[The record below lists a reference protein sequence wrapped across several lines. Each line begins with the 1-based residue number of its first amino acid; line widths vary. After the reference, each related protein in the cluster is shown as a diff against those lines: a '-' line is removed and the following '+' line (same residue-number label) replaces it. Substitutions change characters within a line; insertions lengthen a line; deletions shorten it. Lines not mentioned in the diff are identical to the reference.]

1 MVEEGPVQTA
11 AMENSRNW
19 AGNFDMLAADQKTQ
33 ELFGRFAGRMQQRF
47 LNTIQTSNE
56 IAEIV
61 KSVIL
66 SEKPN
71 LRYQTNE
78 KYSPQ
83 EVKAKLTDPTGNSL
97 VEMVKKAF
105 LDEEEKEEDT
115 L

>member
-1 MVEEGPVQTA
+1 MVEEGPVQTS

-33 ELFGRFAGRMQQRF
+33 ELFGRFAGRLQQRF
-47 LNTIQTSNE
+47 LNTMQTSNE

-83 EVKAKLTDPTGNSL
+83 EVKAKLADPTGNSL

-105 LDEEEKEEDT
+105 LDIEEKEEGT

>member
-1 MVEEGPVQTA
+1 
-11 AMENSRNW
+11 MENSRNW

-33 ELFGRFAGRMQQRF
+33 ELFGRFADRMQQRF
-47 LNTIQTSNE
+47 LNTMQTSNE

-61 KSVIL
+61 KGVIL

-105 LDEEEKEEDT
+105 LDEEEI
-115 L
+115 